1 MTEVTTES
9 TVAAKDEPKTVLA
22 NMESRRTFD
31 NAEAALAYITTKSE
45 ELADFG
51 DYPLII
57 AGLDDEGALD
67 PTVYTD
73 TMRVAVSVLTRKG
86 SKEKKIETSV
96 IAIVVFPVP
105 TVESILADKQ
115 ALEWLNGLVEKEIN
129 HIAVRNVR
137 NAESV
142 DDMEEARKG
151 MPTSLAEYTTSQR
164 ETTGGI
170 LEVYNTLWQTI
181 KKVIGTKFKAFAIAN
196 LSKKELRKG
205 IESASYAAATY
216 PTLENRTTKAGEPM
230 SLFVLAANLGKQ
242 LAESKSLDPAFFG
255 KALDTRD
262 SKVIELDDEDEDAFD
277 LDALMSA
284 AVKTDEPAA
293 DSTAATAEPAAE

>member
-1 MTEVTTES
+1 MTEVANTAAAES
-9 TVAAKDEPKTVLA
+9 TVEAKTVLG

-31 NAEAALAYITTKSE
+31 NAEAALAYITVQSE
-45 ELADFG
+45 SLTDFA

-86 SKEKKIETSV
+86 SKEKNIETSV

-115 ALEWLNGLVEKEIN
+115 ASEWLNGLIEKEIN

-170 LEVYNTLWQTI
+170 LEVYNALWQTV

-255 KALDTRD
+255 KALDGRD
-262 SKVIELDDEDEDAFD
+262 SKVIELADEDEDEFD

-284 AVKTDEPAA
+284 ATKTAEPATESA
-293 DSTAATAEPAAE
+293 EAPAEPAAE